1 MVAVRSIRLHAF
13 GFAFLG
19 AAMAAL
25 SACADTRGGSIPYN
39 VSNFGTPDSPAAAM
53 IDPTYKIAPMDTLTV
68 RVFGMPDLTGDYQVD
83 LLGNISMPLIGDVP
97 AANLTPAQ
105 LDDILTQKYGVKYL
119 QNPDI
124 SVGVKSA
131 AGHMLTVDG
140 AVRKG
145 GAFPVMGPMTLMQAV
160 ALAGGADDE
169 TANMH
174 RVAVFRTIDGR
185 REAAAFDLL
194 SIQHGEMKDPA
205 VYAGDIVIV
214 DGSNIKAAQKKILQA
229 FPLLSVFRVLGL

>member
-1 MVAVRSIRLHAF
+1 MVIVRSIRLHAF
-13 GFAFLG
+13 GFTFLS
-19 AAMAAL
+19 AAVAAL

-53 IDPTYKIAPMDTLTV
+53 VDPTYKIAPMDTLTV

-83 LLGNISMPLIGDVP
+83 LLGNISMPLIGDVA

-105 LDDILTQKYGVKYL
+105 LDDILTHKYGVKYL

-174 RVAVFRTIDGR
+174 RVAIFRTIDGQ

-214 DGSNIKAAQKKILQA
+214 DGSNIKAAQKKMFQA
-229 FPLLSVFRVLGL
+229 FPLLTVFRVLGL